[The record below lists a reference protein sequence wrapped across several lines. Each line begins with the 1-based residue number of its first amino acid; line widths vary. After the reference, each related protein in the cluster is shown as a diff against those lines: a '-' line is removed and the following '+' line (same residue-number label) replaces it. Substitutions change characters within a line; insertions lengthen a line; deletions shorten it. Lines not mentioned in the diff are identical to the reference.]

1 MTPKQKNRLFV
12 VLAILIGVSIATVL
26 GLTAFKE
33 NIRFFVELKD
43 VKDINTDQNSQYRIA
58 GLVKPGSIEK
68 QADNISFK
76 FTLTDCVADVNVFYT
91 GQLPDLFREGQTIVA
106 NGRFDADRTMQAGE
120 VLAKHDENYVPTE
133 AAASLIEEQK
143 NICINNNS
151 NSNTGNSAPAPVS
164 Y

>member
-12 VLAILIGVSIATVL
+12 VFAIIIGVSIATAL

-43 VKDINTDQNSQYRIA
+43 VKDIEAGSPGQYRIA
-58 GLVKPGSIEK
+58 GIVKPGSINK
-68 QADNISFK
+68 QADNISYQFV
-76 FTLTDCVADVNVFYT
+76 LTDCKADISVFYT

-106 NGRFDADRTMQAGE
+106 NGKFDSNKTMQASE
-120 VLAKHDENYVPTE
+120 VLAKHDENYVPSET
-133 AAASLIEEQK
+133 ASTLMQEQADFCIDKLKEEG
-143 NICINNNS
+143 
-151 NSNTGNSAPAPVS
+151 TTS

>member
-12 VLAILIGVSIATVL
+12 VFAILIGVSIATAL

-43 VKDINTDQNSQYRIA
+43 VEKIDSNTASQYRIA
-58 GLVKPGSIEK
+58 GIVKPGSIAK
-68 QADNISFK
+68 QADNISYQFV
-76 FTLTDCVADVNVFYT
+76 LTDCKADVTVFYT

-106 NGRFDADRTMQAGE
+106 NGKFDAQKAMQASE

-133 AAASLIEEQK
+133 AASSLMEQQANVCIEQL
-143 NICINNNS
+143 NNNATS
-151 NSNTGNSAPAPVS
+151 SLN
-164 Y
+164 

>member
-1 MTPKQKNRLFV
+1 MTPKQKSRLYV
-12 VLAILIGVSIATVL
+12 VVAILIGVSIATVL

-43 VKDINTDQNSQYRIA
+43 VKQLDTASGNQYRIA

-68 QADNISFK
+68 QTDNISYEFI
-76 FTLTDCVADVNVFYT
+76 LTDCKADVTVFYT

-106 NGRFDADRTMQAGE
+106 NGKFDEAKTLQASE

-133 AAASLIEEQK
+133 AASSLMEEQA
-143 NICINNNS
+143 NICIEKLNIENTAGS
-151 NSNTGNSAPAPVS
+151 NS
-164 Y
+164 

>member
-1 MTPKQKNRLFV
+1 MTPKQKKRLSV
-12 VLAILIGVSIATVL
+12 VAAILIGVSIATVL

-43 VKDINTDQNSQYRIA
+43 VENINTDQSNQYRIA

-68 QADNISFK
+68 QADNISYEFI
-76 FTLTDCVADVNVFYT
+76 LTDCKADVSVFYT

-106 NGRFDADRTMQAGE
+106 NGIFDANKTMQASE

-143 NICINNNS
+143 SICIDNINAENASAQPIS
-151 NSNTGNSAPAPVS
+151 N

>member
-43 VKDINTDQNSQYRIA
+43 VKDINTDQNNQYRIA
-58 GLVKPGSIEK
+58 GLVKPGSIQK
-68 QADNISFK
+68 QTDNISYK
-76 FTLTDCVADVNVFYT
+76 FILTDCVADVNVFYT

-106 NGRFDADRTMQAGE
+106 NGRFDERKTMQAVE

-133 AAASLIEEQK
+133 AAANLIEEQK
-143 NICINNNS
+143 NICINNLNADA
-151 NSNTGNSAPAPVS
+151 GNAAPKPAK

>member
-12 VLAILIGVSIATVL
+12 VLAIIVGVSIATAL

-43 VKDINTDQNSQYRIA
+43 VDAIEAGSSGQYRIA
-58 GLVKPGSIEK
+58 GIVKPGSVKK
-68 QADNISFK
+68 QADNISYQFV
-76 FTLTDCVADVNVFYT
+76 LTDCKADVSVFYT

-106 NGRFDADRTMQAGE
+106 NGKFDTNKIMQASE
-120 VLAKHDENYVPTE
+120 VLAKHDENYVPSET
-133 AAASLIEEQK
+133 ASTIMEQQA
-143 NICINNNS
+143 NVCIDQLNKAGTADS
-151 NSNTGNSAPAPVS
+151 KT